1 MKGERELRYLTA
13 GESHGP
19 QLTTIIEG
27 VPAGLTLLAEHIN
40 EDLARRQ
47 KGYGRGRR
55 MQIEKDEV
63 KILSGVRHG
72 KTLGSP
78 ITLVV
83 ENRDWKHWTNIMGIE
98 PLIDETED
106 VKRKVTRPRPGHAD
120 LNGAIKYGHRDMR
133 NVLERSSAR
142 ETTVRVAA
150 GAVAKRILA
159 ELGIRIASHVV
170 EIGGVKAENTAY
182 TSLEELQRV
191 TEQSPVR
198 CFDAEA
204 EKKMMAAIDEAK
216 QKGDSIGG
224 IVEVIV
230 EGVPVGVGSYVHYD
244 RKLDA
249 KIAAAMVSINAFK
262 GVEFGIGFE
271 AARRFGSEVHDE
283 IVWNPETGYT
293 RKTNRLG
300 GFEGGMT
307 TGMPIVVRGVMK
319 PIPTLYKPL
328 MSVDIE
334 TKEPFAASI
343 ERSDSC
349 AVPAASVVA
358 EAVVAWEIANA
369 IVEQFGQDRMDLII
383 ENVENMRR
391 YAKEF

>member
-1 MKGERELRYLTA
+1 MRYITA

-27 VPAGLTLLAEHIN
+27 VPAGLSLVADDIN
-40 EDLARRQ
+40 EELARRQ

-55 MQIEKDEV
+55 MQIETDQAQIV
-63 KILSGVRHG
+63 SGVRHG
-72 KTLGSP
+72 ETLGSP

-83 ENRDWKHWTNIMGIE
+83 ENRDFAHWTKVMGAE
-98 PLIDETED
+98 PLTEQEE
-106 VKRKVTRPRPGHAD
+106 KEMKWKVTKPRPGHAD

-150 GAVAKRILA
+150 GAVAKKVLA
-159 ELGIRIASHVV
+159 ELGIKVAGHVI
-170 EIGGVKAENTAY
+170 EIGGVQAKKVTYN
-182 TSLEELQRV
+182 SIEELKSI
-191 TEQSPVR
+191 TEVSPVR
-198 CFDAEA
+198 CLDDEA
-204 EKKMMAAIDEAK
+204 GNQMMKAIDDAK
-216 QKGDSIGG
+216 ANGDSIGG

-230 EGVPVGVGSYVHYD
+230 EGMPIGVGSYVHYD

-249 KIAAAMVSINAFK
+249 KLAAAIMSINAFK
-262 GVEFGIGFE
+262 GVEIGIGFE
-271 AARRFGSEVHDE
+271 AAHRPGSEVHDE
-283 IVWNPETGYT
+283 ILWNEEHGYT
-293 RKTNRLG
+293 RRTNNAG
-300 GFEGGMT
+300 GLEGGMT

-328 MSVDIE
+328 QSVDIG
-334 TKEPFAASI
+334 TKEPFTASI

-358 EAVVAWEIANA
+358 EAVVAWELATALI
-369 IVEQFGQDRMDLII
+369 EQFGLDRMELIRENI
-383 ENVENMRR
+383 EKHNE
-391 YAKEF
+391 YARGF